1 MKQVPGPGS
10 PGPGTSNGDSATEF
24 RLPAWLSSRG
34 LKVWAT
40 ALVAVVALILGA
52 NALIQRRARERWT
65 VAITDP
71 SMIAIRN
78 LVVSGKL
85 VQATN
90 KLNTT
95 YRFDHESGLIALRQ
109 FSIIVLQ
116 RGLKEPDLFE
126 QCYAA
131 SALAEGGENEALQ
144 MLANTFQTN
153 PDLSVKMAVADGLGE
168 DGDHTAVAILKHLY
182 FHGEILDRR
191 FIVNALS
198 SATDPSAISVL
209 SDAARQTDPT
219 LRAAAL
225 KALGRLGDRDAVPL
239 LKLALAK
246 GQVFDRVTAA
256 EALLLLGD
264 NSGVGMLRATLNDH
278 SEGNARAMAAVA
290 LGYAHDPASLPLL
303 RQALTDQNIDVRI
316 GAAAALTH
324 YNDPGGIA
332 YMRGAIHDSD
342 QVTRRH
348 AAQLFDDIAFDAGHP
363 ILVEALSSS
372 DSDVQLAA
380 VKTLG
385 TAGGNPEVELL
396 GALLRES
403 KDPITRADIAWS
415 LGRIGSPNGIVMLLA
430 MVQETDPAVR
440 YTAADGLDHT
450 AMHLLGGKRLGSR

>member
-1 MKQVPGPGS
+1 LPRGPK
-10 PGPGTSNGDSATEF
+10 F
-24 RLPAWLSSRG
+24 WIVG
-34 LKVWAT
+34 LA
-40 ALVAVVALILGA
+40 ACAALIVGVNELMRKRA
-52 NALIQRRARERWT
+52 NDRWT

-78 LVVSGKL
+78 LVAKGDLS
-85 VQATN
+85 QATN
-90 KLNTT
+90 KLNAT
-95 YRFDHESGLIALRQ
+95 YRFDRESGLIALRQ

-116 RGLKEPDLFE
+116 RGLKEQDLFE
-126 QCYAA
+126 RCYAA

-144 MLANTFQTN
+144 MLANTFQTD

-168 DGDHTAVAILKHLY
+168 DGDRKAVAILGHLY
-182 FHGEILDRR
+182 YHGEMLDRR
-191 FIVNALS
+191 FIVNALAA
-198 SATDPSAISVL
+198 ATDPSAITVL
-209 SDAARQTDPT
+209 SDAARQKDPT
-219 LRAAAL
+219 LRAGAI
-225 KALGRLGDRDAVPL
+225 KALGRVGNRQAVPL

-246 GQVFDRVTAA
+246 GGVFDRVTAA

-264 NSGVGMLRATLNDH
+264 SSGVPLLQATLNDH

-290 LGYAHDPASLPLL
+290 LGYAHDPVSLQML
-303 RQALTDQNIDVRI
+303 RRALTDENIDVRL

-324 YNDPGGIA
+324 YNDAGGVA
-332 YMRGAIHDSD
+332 YLRGAIHDQD

-348 AAQLFDDIAFDAGHP
+348 AAQLFDDMAFDAGRP

-385 TAGGNPEVELL
+385 TAGGDREVELL
-396 GALLRES
+396 GSLLRNS
-403 KDPITRADIAWS
+403 KDPITRADVAWS
-415 LGRIGSPNGIVMLLA
+415 LGRIGSPNGIMMLLA

-450 AMHLLGGKRLGSR
+450 AMHLLGGRRLGSR

>member
-1 MKQVPGPGS
+1 
-10 PGPGTSNGDSATEF
+10 
-24 RLPAWLSSRG
+24 
-34 LKVWAT
+34 
-40 ALVAVVALILGA
+40 VVALIVGV
-52 NALIQRRARERWT
+52 NALMQRRARDRWA

-71 SMIAIRN
+71 SMVAIRN
-78 LVVSGKL
+78 MVVSGNL
-85 VQATN
+85 SQAAN

-116 RGLKEPDLFE
+116 RGLKEHDLFE

-131 SALAEGGENEALQ
+131 SALAEGGEDEALQ

-168 DGDHTAVAILKHLY
+168 VGDRKAVAILAHLY
-182 FHGEILDRR
+182 YHGEMLDRR

-198 SATDPSAISVL
+198 SATDPSAVAVL
-209 SDAARQTDPT
+209 SNAARQTDPT
-219 LRAAAL
+219 MRVGAL
-225 KALGRLGDRDAVPL
+225 KALGRIGNRDAIPL
-239 LKLALAK
+239 LKQAMIK

-256 EALLLLGD
+256 ESLLLLGD
-264 NSGVGMLRATLNDH
+264 NSGVGLLRSMLNNH
-278 SEGNARAMAAVA
+278 SDGNARAMAAVA
-290 LGYAHDPASLPLL
+290 LGYAHDPASLVML
-303 RQALTDQNIDVRI
+303 RQALTDQNIDVRL

-324 YNDPGGIA
+324 YNDPGGVA
-332 YMRGAIHDSD
+332 YLRGAIKDQD

-348 AAQLFDDIAFDAGHP
+348 AAQLFDDMAFDAGHP

-372 DSDVQLAA
+372 DADVQLAA

-385 TAGGNPEVELL
+385 TAGGDPEVELL
-396 GALLRES
+396 GALLRDS

>member
-1 MKQVPGPGS
+1 MIV
-10 PGPGTSNGDSATEF
+10 
-24 RLPAWLSSRG
+24 LI
-34 LKVWAT
+34 
-40 ALVAVVALILGA
+40 VAG
-52 NALIQRRARERWT
+52 NALMKRRARDRWT

-71 SMIAIRN
+71 SMVAIRN
-78 LVVSGKL
+78 LVADGKVS
-85 VQATN
+85 QAAD

-95 YRFDHESGLIALRQ
+95 YSFNQASGLTALRQ
-109 FSIIVLQ
+109 FSIIVLR
-116 RGLKEPDLFE
+116 RGLKEHDIFE

-131 SALAEGGENEALQ
+131 SALAEGGQNEALQ

-168 DGDHTAVAILKHLY
+168 DGNRKAVAILARLFKHGDL
-182 FHGEILDRR
+182 LDRR
-191 FIVNALS
+191 FIVNALA
-198 SATDPSAISVL
+198 SATDPSAVAVL
-209 SDAARQTDPT
+209 SEAVRQSDPT

-225 KALGRLGDRDAVPL
+225 KGLGQLGNQDAKPL

-246 GQVFDRVTAA
+246 GQIFDRVEAA
-256 EALLLLGD
+256 ESLLLLGD
-264 NSGVGMLRATLNDH
+264 NSGLQMLRNTLNDH

-290 LGYAHDPASLPLL
+290 LGYAHDPASLAML

-324 YNDPGGIA
+324 YNDPGGVA
-332 YMRGAIHDSD
+332 YLRGAIHDQD

-348 AAQLFDDIAFDAGHP
+348 AAQLFDEMQFDVARP
-363 ILVEALSSS
+363 VLVEALSSP
-372 DSDVQLAA
+372 DADVQLAA
-380 VKTLG
+380 VKALG
-385 TAGGNPEVELL
+385 VAGGEPEVVLL
-396 GALLRES
+396 GQLLRES

-415 LGRIGSPNGIVMLLA
+415 LGRIGSPNGIALLLA

>member
-1 MKQVPGPGS
+1 M
-10 PGPGTSNGDSATEF
+10 
-24 RLPAWLSSRG
+24 
-34 LKVWAT
+34 
-40 ALVAVVALILGA
+40 VALIVGV
-52 NALIQRRARERWT
+52 NALMQRRARDRWA

-71 SMIAIRN
+71 SMVAIRN
-78 LVVSGKL
+78 MVVSGNL
-85 VQATN
+85 SQAAN

-116 RGLKEPDLFE
+116 RGLKEHDLFE

-131 SALAEGGENEALQ
+131 SALAEGGEDEALQ

-168 DGDHTAVAILKHLY
+168 VGDRKAVAILAHLY
-182 FHGEILDRR
+182 YHGEMLDRR

-198 SATDPSAISVL
+198 SASDPSAVAVL
-209 SDAARQTDPT
+209 SNAARQTDPT
-219 LRAAAL
+219 MRVGAL
-225 KALGRLGDRDAVPL
+225 KALGRIGNRDAIPL
-239 LKLALAK
+239 LKQAMIK

-256 EALLLLGD
+256 ESLLLLGD
-264 NSGVGMLRATLNDH
+264 NSGVGLLRSMLNNH
-278 SEGNARAMAAVA
+278 SDGNARAMAAVA
-290 LGYAHDPASLPLL
+290 LGYAHDPASLVML
-303 RQALTDQNIDVRI
+303 RQALTDQNIDVRL

-324 YNDPGGIA
+324 YNDPGGVA
-332 YMRGAIHDSD
+332 YLRGAIKDQD

-348 AAQLFDDIAFDAGHP
+348 AAQLFDDMAFDAGHP

-372 DSDVQLAA
+372 DADVQLAA

-385 TAGGNPEVELL
+385 TAGGDPEVELL
-396 GALLRES
+396 GALLRDS

>member
-1 MKQVPGPGS
+1 VISLVG
-10 PGPGTSNGDSATEF
+10 
-24 RLPAWLSSRG
+24 
-34 LKVWAT
+34 V
-40 ALVAVVALILGA
+40 VAVIIGV
-52 NALIQRRARERWT
+52 NALIQKRARDRWA

-71 SMIAIRN
+71 SMVAIRN
-78 LVVSGKL
+78 MVVRGNLS
-85 VQATN
+85 QATN

-95 YRFDHESGLIALRQ
+95 YRFDNESGLIALRQ

-131 SALAEGGENEALQ
+131 SALAEGGENQALQ
-144 MLANTFQTN
+144 MLADTFQTN

-168 DGDHTAVAILKHLY
+168 DGDHKAVAILAHLY
-182 FHGEILDRR
+182 YHGEMLDRR
-191 FIVNALS
+191 FIVNALA
-198 SATDPSAISVL
+198 SATDPSAVAVL
-209 SDAARQTDPT
+209 SDAARQRDPT
-219 LRAAAL
+219 LRVAAL
-225 KALGRLGDRDAVPL
+225 KALGRVGNRDAVPL

-256 EALLLLGD
+256 ESLLLLGD
-264 NSGVGMLRATLNDH
+264 SSGVEVLRATLNDH
-278 SEGNARAMAAVA
+278 SNGNARAMAAVA
-290 LGYAHDPASLPLL
+290 LGYAHDPASLQML
-303 RQALTDQNIDVRI
+303 RQALTDENIDVRL

-324 YNDPGGIA
+324 YNDAGGVA
-332 YMRGAIHDSD
+332 YLRGAIRDQD

-348 AAQLFDDIAFDAGHP
+348 AAQLFDDMAFDAAHP
-363 ILVEALSSS
+363 ILVEALSSP
-372 DSDVQLAA
+372 DSEVQLAA

-385 TAGGNPEVELL
+385 TGGGNPEVELL
-396 GALLRES
+396 GSLLRDS

-415 LGRIGSPNGIVMLLA
+415 LGRIGSPNGILMLLT

>member
-1 MKQVPGPGS
+1 M
-10 PGPGTSNGDSATEF
+10 AI
-24 RLPAWLSSRG
+24 
-34 LKVWAT
+34 
-40 ALVAVVALILGA
+40 ALVAVIAVIVGV
-52 NALIQRRARERWT
+52 NALMQRRARDRWT

-71 SMIAIRN
+71 SMVAIRN
-78 LVVSGKL
+78 MVVRGNLS
-85 VQATN
+85 QATT

-116 RGLKEPDLFE
+116 RGLKEHDLFE

-131 SALAEGGENEALQ
+131 SALAEGGENQALQ

-153 PDLSVKMAVADGLGE
+153 PDLSLKMAVADGLGE
-168 DGDHTAVAILKHLY
+168 VGDRKAVAILTHLY
-182 FHGEILDRR
+182 HHGETLDRR
-191 FIVNALS
+191 IIINALS
-198 SATDPSAISVL
+198 SATEPGAIVIL
-209 SDAARQTDPT
+209 SEAARQSDPT
-219 LRAAAL
+219 LRMAAI
-225 KALGRLGDRDAVPL
+225 KGLGRLGNRAAKPL
-239 LKLALAK
+239 LLLALSK

-264 NSGVGMLRATLNDH
+264 NSGVAMLRKTLNDR
-278 SEGNARAMAAVA
+278 SDGNARAMAAVA
-290 LGYAHDPASLPLL
+290 LGYAHDPALVPMLK
-303 RQALTDQNIDVRI
+303 QALVDQNIDVRL

-324 YNDPGGIA
+324 YGDQGGVT
-332 YMRGAIHDSD
+332 YLRGAIRDPD

-348 AAQLFDDIAFDAGHP
+348 AAQLFDDIAFDSGHP

-372 DSDVQLAA
+372 DADVELAA

-385 TAGGNPEVELL
+385 TAGGEPEVELL
-396 GALLRES
+396 GTLLRAS
-403 KDPITRADIAWS
+403 KDPIARADIAWS
-415 LGRIGSPNGIVMLLA
+415 LGRIGSPNGIEMLLA